1 MKIIQT
7 FSDPRNSSLSLLTE
21 ERTAALASLGNAV
34 GLLAP
39 AGSRLAERFARPDS
53 GVQVLTSRFS
63 VGSSMTVPVKLQR
76 LLGKGSRDDMAVFH
90 CPTISLAD
98 RALMACKAAGRG
110 KVVLELPVG
119 TPPPDKP
126 LTRYVLE
133 SVDAVI
139 LPSQADADM
148 LLGSGAWINHRRLRV
163 VSPGVSLPHPET
175 TAASCPLPADA
186 AKARR
191 PHKGPGTLTLIWSGE
206 MRPGCGLDSLV
217 EALGTNHHLRID
229 LIVAGQGPGRYV
241 MPIIRR
247 TRALGIDARIEW
259 AGDTAP
265 TPQLIDRADAGIIT
279 APHSPVA
286 ISSAAI
292 YMAAGIPVIWAD
304 GPLARDTVMSD
315 VDGIIC
321 GHTSDDFADALR
333 ALIDDPDWRLQ
344 LGHDARAKA
353 EAQFS
358 LNRHTDALSSL
369 YLSLTC

>member
-21 ERTAALASLGNAV
+21 ERTAALAALGHAV

-39 AGSRLAERFARPDS
+39 SGSRMADRFSRPDS
-53 GVQVLTSRFS
+53 GVRVLTSRFS
-63 VGSSMTVPVKLQR
+63 IGSSMTVPVKLQR
-76 LLGKGSRDDMAVFH
+76 LLGKGDRADMAVLH
-90 CPTISLAD
+90 CPTIALAD

-110 KVVLELPVG
+110 KVVLEPAAG

-133 SVDAVI
+133 SVDALI
-139 LPSQADADM
+139 LPSQADADV
-148 LLGSGAWINHRRLRV
+148 LLGSGAWISTDRIRV
-163 VSPGVSLPHPET
+163 IPPGVRLPRPDS
-175 TAASCPLPADA
+175 TAAACPLPPV
-186 AKARR
+186 ARKER
-191 PHKGPGTLTLIWSGE
+191 SGHKGPGTLTLIWSGE
-206 MRPGCGLDSLV
+206 IRPGCGLDSLV
-217 EALGTNHHLRID
+217 EALGANHHLKID

-247 TRALGIDARIEW
+247 SRTLGIEARIEW

-265 TPQLIDRADAGIIT
+265 TPELIDQADAGIIT

-286 ISSAAI
+286 ISSASI
-292 YMAAGIPVIWAD
+292 YMAAGLPVIWAD
-304 GPLARDTVMSD
+304 GPLARDTIMSE

-321 GHTSDDFADALR
+321 GHTSDDFGDALH
-333 ALIDDPDWRLQ
+333 ALIDDPVWRLQ
-344 LGHDARAKA
+344 LAHDARAKA

-358 LNRHTDALSSL
+358 LRNHIDALSSL
-369 YLSLTC
+369 YLSLSC